1 MRIKIRSIS
10 IVLVIISI
18 IAFHSIFA
26 LANEQNNSLNNKQ
39 IEDIILLD
47 AKAFNEFCNLYTIAT
62 NSYIYMGTSPNLPI
76 TLLVFWHMNMKFDI
90 NTFNFNNY
98 NQKKEVIDSNFSN
111 DSIQQLN
118 PHLASIFVFPNLL
131 RVTVQESL
139 SDGSYLGAF
148 NNAVFKIV
156 GEQLPIKKD
165 QSFSYKILIFAG
177 EYKHNNKKIYQF
189 IPFNQEN
196 ILTNIL
202 ILNNMVQD
210 SLEGQKMVASLSK
223 LPIIL
228 STDNQNFMNEHLQ
241 RLSMYLSVDLKGLKN
256 LQADQLINLI
266 NSNVGEDIKFIKH
279 TYDETYKA
287 LCITK

>member
-1 MRIKIRSIS
+1 MH

-26 LANEQNNSLNNKQ
+26 LANEQNNNLNHKQ
-39 IEDIILLD
+39 VEDMIMLD
-47 AKAFNEFCNLYTIAT
+47 AKSFNEFCDIYKIAT

-76 TLLVFWHMNMKFDI
+76 PLLVFWQMNMKFDI

-139 SDGSYLGAF
+139 FDGSYLGTF

-196 ILTNIL
+196 ILTNML
-202 ILNNMVQD
+202 ILNNMVKD

-256 LQADQLINLI
+256 LQSEQLINLI
-266 NSNVGEDIKFIKH
+266 NSNVGEDIKFIKN